1 MTVPVGDDRL
11 ELAVEEPL
19 HPADRQNLVIEDRA
33 EPRLRQDDRQM
44 AVHPAVRTVEPE
56 AEGHDDAAL
65 QGSQHPAGDGPP
77 PIPDPSHLLLVIRKV
92 HVPWQRR
99 SERAQGVGDLPF
111 EVVQDQPGA
120 FRNRRRL
127 ELVVE
132 GLDVAREERRGFGQ
146 SLQQVID
153 GGHLLVEAEGERLGG
168 FQGTASDR
176 APLLSGAREQQGR
189 GDDACCNG
197 DGHEGQGDP
206 PPQTERLA
214 REGSRNNHRDGAI
227 AHEAIS
233 GRKGDATGKG
243 SRRDPHSITYGK
255 PRVRSLST
263 GIDMD
268 AQARRPPSSGDG
280 VSRAIIRVCL
290 HRFQEIPE

>member
-1 MTVPVGDDRL
+1 
-11 ELAVEEPL
+11 
-19 HPADRQNLVIEDRA
+19 
-33 EPRLRQDDRQM
+33 M

-77 PIPDPSHLLLVIRKV
+77 PIPDPVELLLVVREV

-168 FQGTASDR
+168 LQGTASDR

-189 GDDACCNG
+189 GDDAAATVMAMKVRAIRRRRRG
-197 DGHEGQGDP
+197 GWP
-206 PPQTERLA
+206 ERDRATITGTVPLLMRRSPAA
-214 REGSRNNHRDGAI
+214 RATQRDRGRDG
-227 AHEAIS
+227 
-233 GRKGDATGKG
+233 T
-243 SRRDPHSITYGK
+243 
-255 PRVRSLST
+255 L
-263 GIDMD
+263 
-268 AQARRPPSSGDG
+268 
-280 VSRAIIRVCL
+280 IR
-290 HRFQEIPE
+290 

>member
-1 MTVPVGDDRL
+1 
-11 ELAVEEPL
+11 
-19 HPADRQNLVIEDRA
+19 
-33 EPRLRQDDRQM
+33 M

-65 QGSQHPAGDGPP
+65 QGSQHPAGDRPP
-77 PIPDPSHLLLVIRKV
+77 PIPDPVHLLLVVREV

-99 SERAQGVGDLPF
+99 SERAQGVGDLPL
-111 EVVQDQPGA
+111 EVVQDQPGS
-120 FRNRRRL
+120 FRDRRRL

-168 FQGTASDR
+168 LQGTASDR

-206 PPQTERLA
+206 PPQTGRHGP
-214 REGSRNNHRDGAI
+214 RGI
-227 AHEAIS
+227 AQQS
-233 GRKGDATGKG
+233 PGRCHC
-243 SRRDPHSITYGK
+243 S
-255 PRVRSLST
+255 
-263 GIDMD
+263 
-268 AQARRPPSSGDG
+268 
-280 VSRAIIRVCL
+280 
-290 HRFQEIPE
+290 